1 MQTLEARQGFKI
13 AAPEEA
19 AWRNGWIDDERAAAL
34 AEPLPEERVRGVPG
48 GRWLD
53 EEVRRG

>member
-19 AWRNGWIDDERAAAL
+19 AWRNGWIDDARLQELAA
-34 AEPLPEERVRGVPG
+34 PLRKSGYGAYLEGLRGEES
-48 GRWLD
+48 
-53 EEVRRG
+53 